1 MGRPSEA
8 KESRR
13 RILRLVATVVGIVI
27 QVPLTFM
34 ILMGGLNW
42 TGWRYTV
49 AVAQGLVGLVIIAVF
64 ARRFPVVAL
73 VVPVVSYLLW
83 TSLWT
88 AGMSE
93 GHNPRA
99 CTASEE
105 AMLRELTP
113 PEATLGEVR
122 GDNDRC
128 FAIITTPRS
137 GDELRAQYDLEFVE
151 HGWEKVSVD
160 YPYGTAAVRDGLRV
174 YVEAL
179 PEKGETFMIDLT
191 TG

>member
-13 RILRLVATVVGIVI
+13 RILGLVATVVGIVI

-99 CTASEE
+99 IIEQS
-105 AMLRELTP
+105 RELSQ
-113 PEATLGEVR
+113 AL
-122 GDNDRC
+122 
-128 FAIITTPRS
+128 FAISS
-137 GDELRAQYDLEFVE
+137 GV
-151 HGWEKVSVD
+151 
-160 YPYGTAAVRDGLRV
+160 
-174 YVEAL
+174 
-179 PEKGETFMIDLT
+179 
-191 TG
+191 